1 MSGNYAP
8 AVSIADAI
16 KYKNHTD
23 DCIKEVDA
31 AIVRFMTMQR
41 QLIAQKDYIEACTT
55 SALGDTGV
63 SDKTV
68 DYRAKLYKHR
78 AFIGKSVEGT
88 WVYKMDAGGM
98 HSLVLDHA
106 GKVHSFG
113 DGNAGQ
119 LGLNSTTIKMTPQLI
134 AEIIDGKTI
143 IEISAGAFHSL
154 VLGDMGDVYSFGY
167 GWLGRLGHGDN
178 YSSYRPQKIE
188 HLGGTKIKAISAGDN
203 HSLVLD
209 DVGDV
214 YSFGGNAAGQLGH
227 RDNHNI
233 YLPKKIDMPTSA
245 KKIKAI
251 SAGGNHSL
259 VLDHAGKV
267 HSFGENGYGQLGL
280 NSTTNKMTPQLIA
293 EIIGGKT
300 IIEISAGQH
309 HSLVLDDV
317 GDVYSFGRG
326 IYGQLGHG
334 DDNNINLPKKIDMP
348 TSAKKII
355 AISAGGGHS
364 LVLDDVGDVY
374 SFGWGGKGQLGHG
387 DDNNINLPK
396 KIDMPTSAKTIVA
409 ISAGFLYNHV
419 LDNMGNVYSFGE
431 NGYGQLGRGNDH
443 NINVPAKTDDIT
455 AYWVIPDPHAGA
467 NPMLNAII
475 GDYLTPAAKRAS
487 KLFNSSQILPGVT
500 TSDVDPE
507 RIVLTDDKEVF
518 NGVDITG
525 TKQFLIGVNSILTH
539 PNNISE
545 TLVPGSDVD
554 QPYKTGTYPY
564 RAGAKHE
571 LSTGV
576 LKGLLMQG
584 NENIT
589 GTASYNT
596 ILTAIPNTGKDV
608 DTSSTEPFKK
618 IRGFG
623 LN

>member
-188 HLGGTKIKAISAGDN
+188 HLGGTKIKAISAG
-203 HSLVLD
+203 
-209 DVGDV
+209 
-214 YSFGGNAAGQLGH
+214 
-227 RDNHNI
+227 
-233 YLPKKIDMPTSA
+233 
-245 KKIKAI
+245 
-251 SAGGNHSL
+251 GNHSL

-326 IYGQLGHG
+326 IY
-334 DDNNINLPKKIDMP
+334 
-348 TSAKKII
+348 
-355 AISAGGGHS
+355 
-364 LVLDDVGDVY
+364 
-374 SFGWGGKGQLGHG
+374 GQLGHG

-596 ILTAIPNTGKDV
+596 IVNAIPNTGKDV
-608 DTSSTEPFKK
+608 DTSSTEHFKK